1 MTSLSR
7 LRLAVLACTTGLI
20 LLCLAWE
27 LFLAPQRPGG
37 SLLALKALPLIA
49 ALPAFLG
56 GRVRAY
62 QWWSML
68 ILLYLCEGVVRG
80 MSDASPISRTLGWT
94 ETLLSVLAYGAI
106 VAYVRKAQASEAAQA
121 SATATPTA
129 GRSAGSER
137 GK

>member
-1 MTSLSR
+1 MTSLYR

-27 LFLAPQRPGG
+27 LFLAPQRAGG

-49 ALPAFLG
+49 ALPAFVG
-56 GRVRAY
+56 GRIRPY

-80 MSDASPISRTLGWT
+80 MSDASQIGRTLGWT
-94 ETLLSVLAYGAI
+94 EAVLSVLAYGAI
-106 VAYVRKAQASEAAQA
+106 VAYVRKAQASDAAQT
-121 SATATPTA
+121 TATTSGA
-129 GRSAGSER
+129 TDRSAGSNR
-137 GK
+137 